1 MSLAFVPGTEV
12 PDGDLD
18 RMAGLLFATSHLEY
32 CSVANTLG
40 LPLRQLQRRQN
51 VEPYLRHIR
60 ALYDGDR
67 FVGFHNSATIAEY
80 AAVQAPSYY
89 RAEVREMDA
98 AYDAFVAAHA
108 RPEDLFVAGLAVE
121 PEMRGKGCSNVL
133 LDDIARLARERAAP
147 RIVLTVWETSAALP
161 IYLRKGFQCL
171 GSFDYAYPLFF
182 ERLHALARQME
193 ES

>member
-1 MSLAFVPGTEV
+1 MTLAFVPGTEV
-12 PDGDLD
+12 PDAILD
-18 RMAGLLFATSHLEY
+18 RMAELLFATSHLEY

-51 VEPYLRHIR
+51 LEPYLRHIR
-60 ALYDGDR
+60 VLYDGDR

-80 AAVQAPSYY
+80 ADVAAPSYY
-89 RAEVREMDA
+89 RPEIRAMDA

-108 RPEDLFVAGLAVE
+108 RDEDLFVAGLAVE
-121 PEMRGKGCSNVL
+121 PAMRGKGYSNVL
-133 LDDIARLARERAAP
+133 LDDIARLAGARQAP

-161 IYLRKGFQCL
+161 LYLRKGFAPC
-171 GSFDYAYPLFF
+171 GTFDYAYPLFF
-182 ERLHALARQME
+182 ERLHALARQMR